1 MSRSSAVLVV
11 FGLALV
17 GCTPYMSAGY
27 DAHSSIKGP
36 IANMVTQPAATARDE
51 SGTAAPVED
60 TRSYSFAIGGGGK
73 RLGLEVG
80 AHLHD
85 VKGASFSLPGAMGV
99 DPTSPRYL
107 FATTS
112 VDFRFRWILSRFF
125 VSDMHIGPAGGFVL
139 DRGTSAH
146 ELGKGFRV
154 GVTVAAKLGVLN
166 AFADIY
172 TTDMSFAEGPA
183 KGISSL
189 TGLTLGFALR

>member
-1 MSRSSAVLVV
+1 MSRWSVALLVL
-11 FGLALV
+11 GLV

-36 IANMVTQPAATARDE
+36 LGNMVTQPAATARNE
-51 SGTAAPVED
+51 SANVAPVED
-60 TRSYSFAIGGGGK
+60 THSYSFAVGGGGK
-73 RLGLEVG
+73 RIGLELG
-80 AHLHD
+80 THLHD
-85 VKGASFSLPGAMGV
+85 VKGASFSLPSVSDMGV

-112 VDFRFRWILSRFF
+112 IDFRFRWILSRFF

-139 DRGTSAH
+139 DRGTADY

-154 GVTVAAKLGVLN
+154 GLTVAARLGILN
-166 AFADIY
+166 AFADLY
-172 TTDMSFAEGPA
+172 TTDMSFSEGPA

-189 TGLTLGFALR
+189 TGLTLGFSLR